1 MANAKHDPRMSVQK
15 IQKILSSQ
23 PQQTAVR
30 ATPPVVTFGG
40 QNDSCDSLKS
50 EEQIRRFRD
59 FISDV
64 ISRYEGNIRLQEEA
78 EREEQDLKHAI
89 ELADHLTDKEK
100 RFLFRNLKKALK
112 TRRAC
117 KTENEVLQPLYEFVS
132 DRSLYNRLG
141 NIHGVIK
148 GKKDVI
154 VSRQYSCR
162 TSALDGFRGKSAE

>member
-1 MANAKHDPRMSVQK
+1 MANTKHDPRMSVQK

-30 ATPPVVTFGG
+30 TTPPVVTFGG
-40 QNDSCDSLKS
+40 QNDSCDFLKS

-117 KTENEVLQPLYEFVS
+117 KSENEVLQPLYEFVS

-141 NIHGVIK
+141 NIQGVIK

-162 TSALDGFRGKSAE
+162 TSALDGFRGESAE

>member
-1 MANAKHDPRMSVQK
+1 MANTKHDPRMSVQK

-30 ATPPVVTFGG
+30 AASPVVTFGG

-117 KTENEVLQPLYEFVS
+117 KSENEVLQPLYEFVS

-141 NIHGVIK
+141 NIQGVIK

-162 TSALDGFRGKSAE
+162 TSALDGFRGESAE